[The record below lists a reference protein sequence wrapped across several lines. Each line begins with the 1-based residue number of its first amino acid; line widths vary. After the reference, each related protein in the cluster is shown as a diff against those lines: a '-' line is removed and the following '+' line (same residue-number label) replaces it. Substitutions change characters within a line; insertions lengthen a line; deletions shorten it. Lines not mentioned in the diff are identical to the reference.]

1 MPRID
6 RTGWCALEIS
16 RLKPLLQAGGV
27 KRSPGRALVVLL
39 VLQLVACAT
48 GQDGDAANAST
59 ITGDDAWT
67 FEGTPA
73 WQDEFDYTGRPDPAK
88 WGHDLGG
95 DGWGNHELQAY
106 TDRID
111 NASVGDGVLTI
122 TAHRQDGGAN
132 GYTSA
137 RLVSKGKGDFLYGRI
152 EERAKLPTG
161 RGTWPAIWMLPTG
174 QAHGGRPASGEN
186 DIMEHD
192 GRSEEHKAEHQAQ
205 MRTQYAGFCV
215 KKTK

>member
-88 WGHDLGG
+88 WGHDPGG
-95 DGWGNHELQAY
+95 DGRGTPELQAY
-106 TDRID
+106 TDRIH
-111 NASVGDGVLTI
+111 NAPAGDAVLTI
-122 TAHRQDGGAN
+122 TPHTPDGGA
-132 GYTSA
+132 
-137 RLVSKGKGDFLYGRI
+137 
-152 EERAKLPTG
+152 
-161 RGTWPAIWMLPTG
+161 TG
-174 QAHGGRPASGEN
+174 QPPPRPA
-186 DIMEHD
+186 
-192 GRSEEHKAEHQAQ
+192 
-205 MRTQYAGFCV
+205 
-215 KKTK
+215 

>member
-1 MPRID
+1 MRRCRLQGRMPRID

-73 WQDEFDYTGRPDPAK
+73 WQDEF
-88 WGHDLGG
+88 
-95 DGWGNHELQAY
+95 
-106 TDRID
+106 
-111 NASVGDGVLTI
+111 
-122 TAHRQDGGAN
+122 
-132 GYTSA
+132 
-137 RLVSKGKGDFLYGRI
+137 
-152 EERAKLPTG
+152 
-161 RGTWPAIWMLPTG
+161 
-174 QAHGGRPASGEN
+174 
-186 DIMEHD
+186 
-192 GRSEEHKAEHQAQ
+192 RSEEHTSELQSL
-205 MRTQYAGFCV
+205 MRISYAVFCLKK
-215 KKTK
+215 KKTSSHIPTMTSIN